1 LNAKLKETLLFFQ
14 GMSGKMALAVSLAV
28 AGFVMIAE
36 NSECIH
42 AQAICQVGSDP
53 TFTQPIKITGTGSN
67 TATLSAANLTAS
79 RTLTFPDADGA
90 LLAGTLTNNAPFIS
104 VSALGA
110 LDSSSTLTASTPLK
124 STALGQITAADLVP
138 ENDLTV
144 GSGTAN
150 QILSVDG
157 TGTALVFRNETTPS
171 YTANAPYI
179 KVDAAGAADTSS
191 TLTANSPCLKAD
203 ASGQIEACPSLTNS
217 TPLKASATGQ
227 IEASDLDPVND
238 LTNGTGTALQQ
249 LRVNSAA
256 NSLEFFTPS
265 SSGGRWTLVGQGQM
279 SQSSYTM
286 GACWYDDTQ
295 GTGIGGGLDQTKV
308 YKFVVEPTGSMG
320 TMGNNGSY
328 PAMVAMN
335 ETNCSNIASSGNYLF
350 SSSVTNNGFWVVDT
364 QGWHASFNSYV
375 NAPWLGYQQHTTSNS
390 SSSKCG
396 GASITM
402 IIRNGIG
409 NVSVQN
415 TKNEGVKFTD
425 IKSAAPCYDSGN
437 NLTGWQQADSSGIT
451 WDSSQSYAASP
462 VDNMNQMTGIQ
473 FKRYDG
479 GGSFSQPVWYLY
491 ESDY

>member
-1 LNAKLKETLLFFQ
+1 MNAKLKETLLFFQ

-150 QILSVDG
+150 QVLSVDG

-179 KVDAAGAADTSS
+179 KVDAAGAADSSS

-227 IEASDLDPVND
+227 IEASDLDITTDISPGSALQEIRVNSGGTALEYFTPSSGGGRWSLVGQGTAVND
-238 LTNGTGTALQQ
+238 NSYGTGTAI
-249 LRVNSAA
+249 V
-256 NSLEFFTPS
+256 
-265 SSGGRWTLVGQGQM
+265 
-279 SQSSYTM
+279 
-286 GACWYDDTQ
+286 CWYDNTQ
-295 GTGIGGGLDQTKV
+295 GTGIGGSVDQTKTYKLVLKPTNDPWYSPSLPSSV
-308 YKFVVEPTGSMG
+308 YPEANWKVDNSCVSGAVSAFGGSNSAGGQGYAGGGWHSNNAGYQYYSQKFHYQQG
-320 TMGNNGSY
+320 TVNNGGTGGSQ
-328 PAMVAMN
+328 
-335 ETNCSNIASSGNYLF
+335 CGF
-350 SSSVTNNGFWVVDT
+350 SSFEIIFHNGVPITSSNTNNEGIKFNYESHAQCY
-364 QGWHASFNSYV
+364 QGSVPHAS
-375 NAPWLGYQQHTTSNS
+375 Q
-390 SSSKCG
+390 
-396 GASITM
+396 
-402 IIRNGIG
+402 
-409 NVSVQN
+409 
-415 TKNEGVKFTD
+415 
-425 IKSAAPCYDSGN
+425 
-437 NLTGWQQADSSGIT
+437 WQT
-451 WDSSQSYAASP
+451 
-462 VDNMNQMTGIQ
+462 
-473 FKRYDG
+473 G
-479 GGSFSQPVWYLY
+479 GGLAIMNSGDTSGENFDDVTGMYFVHYGDGTQLPDWYLY